1 MLSKCAN
8 PRCAASFRY
17 LHSGRLFQ
25 FETRGRPQTKDERM
39 PVQSVEFF
47 WLCEE
52 CAMRYCLVSNNDGSV
67 RVIPFSRHSAGA
79 S

>member
-8 PRCAASFRY
+8 PRCVASFRY

-25 FETRGRPQTKDERM
+25 FETRGRPQTEGDRM

-52 CAMRYCLVSNNDGSV
+52 CATRYRLVSNNDGGV
-67 RVIPFSRHSAGA
+67 RVIPFSRHSASA